1 MQYTFNCWDSFEKW
15 LSRAKHIFLCAD
27 FDGTI
32 VPIRPRPEEAN
43 LSCGRRRLLEKI
55 SKLNSLSL
63 GIISGRALK
72 DIKQKVG
79 LEGLIFAGNHGLEI
93 AYKKGHFIYPAAK
106 RCIPLIAK
114 IARKLAKEIS
124 HFPGA
129 VLEEKTLTL
138 SLHYRLVKG
147 GNLPR
152 LKAVFLRAARPYLA
166 TGELRLS
173 LGKKVWELRPSIEW
187 DKGKALLWLV
197 RKLRAK
203 QALVIYI
210 GDDLTDEDAFRA
222 LNGIGGL
229 SILVGRRKAS
239 LARYYLKGT
248 SDTQKFLT
256 AIYKKIACGNNLNT
270 LKGTSR

>member
-1 MQYTFNCWDSFEKW
+1 MQYIFNSWDSFEKR
-15 LSRAKHIFLCAD
+15 LARAKHIFLCAD

-32 VPIRPRPEEAN
+32 VPIRPRPEEAS
-43 LSCGRRRLLEKI
+43 LCSGRRRLLEKI

-72 DIKQKVG
+72 DIKEKIG

-93 AYKKGHFIYPAAK
+93 AYKKRHFIYPAAK
-106 RCIPLIAK
+106 RHIPLIAK
-114 IARKLAKEIS
+114 IARRLVKEVT

-129 VLEEKTLTL
+129 VLEEKALTL

-147 GNLPR
+147 RNLPR
-152 LKAVFLRAARPYLA
+152 LKAVFLRVLRPYLA
-166 TGELRLS
+166 TGRLRLS
-173 LGKKVWELRPSIEW
+173 RGKKVWELRPPNEW
-187 DKGKALLWLV
+187 DKGKALLWLA

-203 QALVIYI
+203 KALVIYI

-222 LNGIGGL
+222 LNRIGGL
-229 SILVGRRKAS
+229 SILVGRRKTS

-248 SDTQKFLT
+248 SDVQKFLRE
-256 AIYKKIACGNNLNT
+256 IYKIRCK
-270 LKGTSR
+270 K